1 MEAQMTLSQELDA
14 LVEETRR
21 DLPPGDLIHIQTQI
35 SAIKYTLST
44 QMAKREGQMLAAK
57 EMYEKHV
64 LRERFR
70 MQAEDGKLSTAKAN
84 DAVEVTEE
92 TEKLRQEVI
101 RTKIHYSALKNRVD
115 NAKDVLVGLSVRLK
129 ALEQEQRESRLHT

>member
-1 MEAQMTLSQELDA
+1 MTLSQELDA

-21 DLPPGDLIHIQTQI
+21 DLPPGDLIRIQTQI

-101 RTKIHYSALKNRVD
+101 RTKILYSALKNRVD